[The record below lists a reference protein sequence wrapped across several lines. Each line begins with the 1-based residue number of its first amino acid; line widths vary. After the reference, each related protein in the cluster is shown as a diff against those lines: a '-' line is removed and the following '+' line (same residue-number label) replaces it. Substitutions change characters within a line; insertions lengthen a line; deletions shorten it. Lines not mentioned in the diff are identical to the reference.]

1 MNASGITVSGLR
13 SVGQTFADC
22 RQRTGN
28 EVSLWSSEG
37 APRSRE
43 TAIADCACAA
53 GSVVQLTA
61 VSSCMRLV
69 LCCELLLHLPPVF
82 DRVWFSKPPVVVKEA

>member
-1 MNASGITVSGLR
+1 MPAGSQSVVSAVL
-13 SVGQTFADC
+13 VKLLLTC

-43 TAIADCACAA
+43 TAIADSACAA
-53 GSVVQLTA
+53 GSVVQLTS
-61 VSSCMRLV
+61 VSYCMRLV